1 MHEYGFY
8 CGAGTDVTACI
19 KLTEAMKEDS
29 LIDKDAT
36 GIQPTVSTDRD
47 VDFISVLKNLSYKGK
62 PVLTHVFA
70 NLNRMKEEH
79 VAHIENLVLP
89 PNAPKEAQIESRKE
103 QHRYMKEAATCKDL
117 FCGGFEFCYQ
127 CGKMCPISEMDVM
140 MITTAPIT
148 ESQLLLP
155 SDDESQMPR
164 DESQQMPPSD
174 DESQMPQ
181 QLPPTQMPPGSDAEM
196 ESPSKVRRTV
206 RLPCASKGP
215 ETIGSMSIQGK

>member
-1 MHEYGFY
+1 
-8 CGAGTDVTACI
+8 
-19 KLTEAMKEDS
+19 
-29 LIDKDAT
+29 
-36 GIQPTVSTDRD
+36 
-47 VDFISVLKNLSYKGK
+47 
-62 PVLTHVFA
+62 
-70 NLNRMKEEH
+70 
-79 VAHIENLVLP
+79 
-89 PNAPKEAQIESRKE
+89 
-103 QHRYMKEAATCKDL
+103 MKEAATCKDL
-117 FCGGFEFCYQ
+117 FCGGFQFCYQ

-148 ESQLLLP
+148 ESQQLPP

-196 ESPSKVRRTV
+196 ESPSKVRRKV
-206 RLPCASKGP
+206 RLTCASKGP